1 MRDRAGR
8 AHTSTNEE
16 IESFHVSAVDL
27 EQYALKS
34 YVGNPMLA
42 ARIWAPGE
50 MDLDIFAKSRNAVLE
65 LVRELDAQELG
76 LSDSELAELTASA
89 R

>member
-16 IESFHVSAVDL
+16 IESLHLSTADI
-27 EQYALKS
+27 EQYALES
-34 YVGNPMLA
+34 YVGDPMLT
-42 ARIWAPGE
+42 ARIWATGE
-50 MDLDIFAKSRNAVLE
+50 MDLDVLAKPGNAVLE
-65 LVRELDAQELG
+65 LVRELDAQEFC
-76 LSDSELAELTASA
+76 LSNRELAELTSRA